1 MFSSIWILCPLKKNK
16 LSISLLLGEFL
27 IYFKYWLLIIF
38 VFCTVPSYSKD
49 GLLNKEL
56 LLLLWKSFF
65 FWRNAIC
72 LFLLLLTA
80 FEFLS
85 LRTIEKAYSSL
96 LSVFYQFQILY
107 LIVNPSLGCSS
118 AGEPLPSICEA
129 LCSRSY
135 TYFKIKCIIIS
146 TWIFMYRV
154 RGGFSF
160 FCMWISNLL
169 NISYWKCCF
178 SAVCFWQLCKR
189 LVGHK

>member
-1 MFSSIWILCPLKKNK
+1 MCNDSFFTFIVFQHLLFFVYLIKVILMGMRRQYSTLWIFLASWWLVIFFIHLLTSYMFSSIWILCPLKKIK

-38 VFCTVPSYSKD
+38 VFCTVASYSKD

-107 LIVNPSLGCSS
+107 LNC
-118 AGEPLPSICEA
+118 
-129 LCSRSY
+129 
-135 TYFKIKCIIIS
+135 
-146 TWIFMYRV
+146 
-154 RGGFSF
+154 
-160 FCMWISNLL
+160 
-169 NISYWKCCF
+169 
-178 SAVCFWQLCKR
+178 
-189 LVGHK
+189 